1 MPESDCSLALTL
13 DCGQAFRFVKAEDG
27 VFEGVVHGRVLR
39 MQQKKEEIRFFDMM
53 LSEFEERYVSY
64 FDMNTDYAAL
74 KTQFSSDQILQKAIS
89 CTSGIRVLRQDGF
102 ETLISF
108 LISQNNNIPRIKKSI
123 RLLCARFGKQLAS
136 DAYTFPTAEILAA
149 CRLEDLAGLSLGYRD
164 RYLLDAAKRVTSGEI
179 ALDSLYT
186 APVEQARE
194 TLRRIMGVG
203 PKVAECVLL
212 FGFGRHDCF
221 PLDTWMKKVM
231 RRYYPDGLPAAFLPK
246 AGIAQ
251 QYLFHYARFFDSF

>member
-13 DCGQAFRFVKAEDG
+13 DCGQAFRFVKTEDG
-27 VFEGVVHGRVLR
+27 VFEGVVYGRILR
-39 MQQKKEEIRFFDMM
+39 MQQKKEEIRFFDMA

-74 KTQFSSDQILQKAIS
+74 KAQFSSDQILQKAIS

-123 RLLCARFGKQLAS
+123 YLLCARFGKQLAP

-149 CRLEDLAGLSLGYRD
+149 RRPEDLAGVSLGYRD
-164 RYLLDAAKRVTSGEI
+164 RYLLEAAKRVASGEI
-179 ALDSLYT
+179 ALDSLT
-186 APVEQARE
+186 TVPVEQARE

-251 QYLFHYARFFDSF
+251 QYLFHYARCFDSF